1 MEKSMQLTKE
11 ALNRIIK
18 EELANVLAEAE
29 GPIVAVRE
37 KDWPTVARLAAQSAE
52 EGFPKSD
59 DMSRKELLAHRFL
72 RQLSLEIEYEG
83 DEAVEKFAAY
93 LEKVPELRNTLGVV
107 WADALRSD

>member
-1 MEKSMQLTKE
+1 MQLTKE

-59 DMSRKELLAHRFL
+59 DMSRKELRAHRFL
-72 RQLSLEIEYEG
+72 RQLSLEIEDGGE
-83 DEAVEKFAAY
+83 DAVEKFAAY
-93 LEKVPELRNTLGVV
+93 LERVPAIRNTLGAV